1 VFNMP
6 NLLQNALVGKAAEAA
21 GAICSLCS
29 ASALCLAP
37 LLPVKVVL
45 AMQVPLLVTI
55 FSSFLCVRAQ
65 KRAKLPGQGWNG
77 DFDALTP
84 LRKDIIW
91 FMARLQTWPTV
102 HFWLSFA
109 VLRLRDYFTYV
120 PLPGQERLASTS
132 PTLAI
137 GGMPLPWQIRSM
149 HSRGIR
155 GIVNV
160 CDEFEGY
167 PGLYSELGVE
177 QCRCPTVDY
186 CNVSPKNIAKGVSF
200 IHRKVQAGESVYVHC
215 KSGIGRCAM
224 VLVCYFATH
233 HNMSVEE
240 ANAYVK
246 SWRKEVINNVSL
258 RPSVQEYFA
267 ISKGS
272 SSL

>member
-1 VFNMP
+1 MIP
-6 NLLQNALVGKAAEAA
+6 HPLPTATWWSDGLV
-21 GAICSLCS
+21 
-29 ASALCLAP
+29 
-37 LLPVKVVL
+37 
-45 AMQVPLLVTI
+45 MR
-55 FSSFLCVRAQ
+55 RAQ
-65 KRAKLPGQGWNG
+65 KRAKLPGQGWSG

-200 IHRKVQAGESVYVHC
+200 IHRKVQVRSALLRRSRLREKTGEITGCGSILTSEWQAGESVYVHC

-246 SWRKEVINNVSL
+246 SWRKVPPRQTRAHLTALPASLVSN
-258 RPSVQEYFA
+258 FT
-267 ISKGS
+267 
-272 SSL
+272 